1 MDLELL
7 ILFVLQIVG
16 VMKVEYRLALRAS
29 IREDFIEGVRAVVV
43 DKDQVSISF
52 VNSHI
57 FV

>member
-16 VMKVEYRLALRAS
+16 VMKLEYRLALRAS

-52 VNSHI
+52 VKSHI